1 MKKLISILIIMM
13 MAATCL
19 TACGSDSGSDE
30 GSGGGSDKEGQLKIV
45 TTIFPLYDWTRNVLG
60 DMEKDAKLTMLMD
73 EGVDLHSY
81 QPNAEDLS
89 AIAECDVFI
98 YVGGTSDEWTKDAL
112 DQAENKDMIIINLMD
127 IMGDKAKEEEH
138 KEGMQEEEEHG
149 DDEKEYDE
157 HVWLS
162 LRNAGTFVSEIEK
175 ALSKADEKNAD
186 AYKKNSAEYEN
197 KLSSLDDE
205 YKKAVADGSVKTLL
219 FGDRFP
225 FRYMTEDYGLDYYA
239 AFAGCSA
246 ESEASFKTISF
257 LAKKVDELKL
267 KNVIT
272 IEGSDKKIAKSII
285 ANTKE
290 KNQKILTMDSMQQIT
305 SKEVDS
311 GATYL
316 SLMEKNLKVLSK
328 ALK

>member
-1 MKKLISILIIMM
+1 MIIMM
-13 MAATCL
+13 AAFCL

-30 GSGGGSDKEGQLKIV
+30 GSGGGSDKEDQLKIV

-60 DMEKDAKLTMLMD
+60 DKEKNTKLTMLLD

-89 AIAECDVFI
+89 AISECDVFI
-98 YVGGTSDEWTKDAL
+98 YVGGESDEWTKDAL
-112 DQAENKDMIIINLMD
+112 DQAENKDMIKINLME
-127 IMGDKAKEEEH
+127 IMGDNAKEEEH
-138 KEGMQEEEEHG
+138 KEGMQEEDEHEGEEEHG
-149 DDEKEYDE
+149 DEEKEYDE

-267 KNVIT
+267 KNVMT